1 MLNNLNRKTL
11 LELVTRAHDALE
23 SPEDLSEEEVLE
35 LIEDLAEVQSKL
47 EDSVGESNA
56 DDEEEDSEIP
66 EDG

>member
-56 DDEEEDSEIP
+56 DDEEDSEIP